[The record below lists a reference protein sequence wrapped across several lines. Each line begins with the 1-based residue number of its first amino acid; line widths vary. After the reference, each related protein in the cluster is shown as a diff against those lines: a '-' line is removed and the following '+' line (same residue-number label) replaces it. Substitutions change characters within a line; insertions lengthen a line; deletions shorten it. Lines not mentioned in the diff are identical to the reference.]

1 MKANKNSLH
10 AKLYEFTYTSD
21 LPINL
26 CPYFWKLVWG
36 TIIFIPNFILQ
47 LPALIII
54 LFTKY
59 DDDDDCGERR
69 NMGGVTYLVLMLL
82 FLYLVP
88 TINWIKALFNCYSY
102 AQDLAIIGGG
112 FNSIIFIVS
121 AFFFIK
127 YHLRKRQRRIEKNR
141 PNIVVEFVKAKYGK
155 YCPKIDW
162 E

>member
-1 MKANKNSLH
+1 MKANRNSLH

-26 CPYFWKLVWG
+26 CPYFWKLVWA

-54 LFTKY
+54 LFTKHSHDY
-59 DDDDDCGERR
+59 GERR
-69 NMGGVTYLVLMLL
+69 NMGGATYLILMIL
-82 FLYLVP
+82 FLYLLP
-88 TINWIKALFNCYSY
+88 TINWIKAIFNCYSY
-102 AQDLAIIGGG
+102 AQDLAIIGGIM
-112 FNSIIFIVS
+112 NTIIFIAS
-121 AFFFIK
+121 ASFFIK
-127 YHLRKRQRRIEKNR
+127 YLLKKRNKQIVEKQ
-141 PNIVVEFVKAKYGK
+141 PSIVAEFIKAKYNR